1 MAGFDIGGQKIGR
14 ERLFFIGGPCVI
26 ESEDLVFNVARS
38 LKDIC
43 DDLSIPFVLK
53 SSYDKANRTS
63 IASYRGPGIDEGLA
77 ILARV
82 RERLGVPVLTDVH
95 NVEEARKAACVVDVV
110 QVPAFLARQ
119 TDLLRAAG
127 ESGKTVNL
135 KKAQFMAPWDMAQA
149 VDKVRST
156 GNDRILITERG
167 SQFGYNNL
175 VVDMRSVAI
184 LGELGLPVVIDATHS
199 VQLPGGQGA
208 CSGGQRQFVDPLACA
223 AVAAGAH
230 GVFLEVHEDPEMAL
244 CDGPNSLPLAA
255 VRPLLEKLLRVYSA
269 VKGQG

>member
-1 MAGFDIGGQKIGR
+1 MAGFDIAGQNIGK
-14 ERLFFIGGPCVI
+14 ERLFLIAGPCVI
-26 ESEDLVFNVARS
+26 ESEELVLRVART
-38 LKDIC
+38 LKDLC
-43 DDLSIPFVLK
+43 KELGIPFILK

-63 IASYRGPGIDEGLA
+63 IASYRGPGIEEGLA

-82 RERLGVPVLTDVH
+82 RGKLGVPVLTDVH
-95 NVEEARKAACVVDVV
+95 GTEEARKAAQIVDVV

-149 VDKVRST
+149 VEKVRST

-167 SQFGYNNL
+167 TLFGYNNL
-175 VVDMRSVAI
+175 VVDMRSVA
-184 LGELGLPVVIDATHS
+184 LLRELGLPVVFDGTHS
-199 VQLPGGQGA
+199 VQLPGGQGD
-208 CSGGQRQFVDPLACA
+208 CSGGQRQFVDPLVCA

-230 GVFLEVHEDPEMAL
+230 GVFLEVHEDPAKAL
-244 CDGPNSLPLAA
+244 CDGPNSLPLED
-255 VRPLLEKLLRVYSA
+255 VRPLLEKLLRIYEA
-269 VKGQG
+269 AKG

>member
-1 MAGFDIGGQKIGR
+1 LADFDIAGQTIGK
-14 ERLFFIGGPCVI
+14 ERLFLIAGPCVI
-26 ESEDLVFNVARS
+26 ESEELVFNVARS
-38 LKDIC
+38 LKEIC
-43 DDLSIPFVLK
+43 GELSIPFVLK

-63 IASYRGPGIDEGLA
+63 IASYRGPGIEEGLA

-82 RERLGVPVLTDVH
+82 RKRLGVPVLTDVH
-95 NVEEARKAACVVDVV
+95 GVEEAREAARIVDVV

-119 TDLLRAAG
+119 TDLLRAVG

-167 SQFGYNNL
+167 TQFGYNNL
-175 VVDMRSVAI
+175 VVDMRSLTI
-184 LGELGLPVVIDATHS
+184 LKELGFPVVFDGTHS
-199 VQLPGGQGA
+199 VQLPGGQGT
-208 CSGGQRQFVDPLACA
+208 CSGGQRQFVAPLACA

-230 GVFLEVHEDPEMAL
+230 GVFLEVHEDPDRAL
-244 CDGPNSLPLAA
+244 CDGPNSLPLED
-255 VRPLLEKLLRVYSA
+255 VRPLLEKLLRIYRA
-269 VKGQG
+269 VKG

>member
-1 MAGFDIGGQKIGR
+1 MADYDIAGQTIGK
-14 ERLFFIGGPCVI
+14 ERLFLIAGPCVI
-26 ESEDLVFNVARS
+26 ESEELVFNVARS
-38 LKDIC
+38 LKEIC
-43 DDLSIPFVLK
+43 GELSIPFVLK

-63 IASYRGPGIDEGLA
+63 IASYRGPGIEEGLA

-82 RERLGVPVLTDVH
+82 RKRLGVPVLTDVH
-95 NVEEARKAACVVDVV
+95 GVEEAREAARIVDVV

-119 TDLLRAAG
+119 TDLLRAVG

-167 SQFGYNNL
+167 TQFGYNNL
-175 VVDMRSVAI
+175 VVDMRSLAI
-184 LGELGLPVVIDATHS
+184 LEELGFPVVFDGTHS
-199 VQLPGGQGA
+199 VQLPGGQGT
-208 CSGGQRQFVDPLACA
+208 CSGGQRQFVAPLACA

-230 GVFLEVHEDPEMAL
+230 GVFLEVHEDPDRAL
-244 CDGPNSLPLAA
+244 CDGPNSLPLAD
-255 VRPLLEKLLRVYSA
+255 VRPLLEKLLRIYRA
-269 VKGQG
+269 VKG

>member
-1 MAGFDIGGQKIGR
+1 MADFDIAGQTIGK
-14 ERLFFIGGPCVI
+14 ERLFLIAGPCVI
-26 ESEDLVFNVARS
+26 ESEELVFNVARS
-38 LKDIC
+38 LKEIC
-43 DDLSIPFVLK
+43 GELSIPFVLK

-63 IASYRGPGIDEGLA
+63 IASYRGPGIEEGLA

-82 RERLGVPVLTDVH
+82 RKRLGVPVLTDVH
-95 NVEEARKAACVVDVV
+95 GVEEAREAARIVDVV

-119 TDLLRAAG
+119 TDLLRAVG

-167 SQFGYNNL
+167 TQFGYNNL
-175 VVDMRSVAI
+175 VVDMRSLAI
-184 LGELGLPVVIDATHS
+184 LEELGFPVVFDGTHS
-199 VQLPGGQGA
+199 VQLPGGQGT
-208 CSGGQRQFVDPLACA
+208 CSGGQRQFVAPLACA

-230 GVFLEVHEDPEMAL
+230 GVFLEVHEDPDRAL
-244 CDGPNSLPLAA
+244 CDGPNSLPLAD
-255 VRPLLEKLLRVYSA
+255 VRPLLEKLLRIYRA
-269 VKGQG
+269 VKG

>member
-1 MAGFDIGGQKIGR
+1 MADFDIAGQTIGK
-14 ERLFFIGGPCVI
+14 ERLFLIAGPCVI
-26 ESEDLVFNVARS
+26 ESEELVFNVARS
-38 LKDIC
+38 LKEIC
-43 DDLSIPFVLK
+43 GELSIPFVLK

-63 IASYRGPGIDEGLA
+63 IASYRGPGIEEGLA

-82 RERLGVPVLTDVH
+82 RKRLGVPVLTDVH
-95 NVEEARKAACVVDVV
+95 GVEEAREAARIVDVV

-119 TDLLRAAG
+119 TDLLRAVG

-167 SQFGYNNL
+167 TQFGYNNL
-175 VVDMRSVAI
+175 VVDMRSLAI
-184 LGELGLPVVIDATHS
+184 LKELGFPVVFDGTHS
-199 VQLPGGQGA
+199 VQLPGGQGT
-208 CSGGQRQFVDPLACA
+208 CSGGQRRFVAPLACA

-230 GVFLEVHEDPEMAL
+230 GVFLEVHEDPDRAL
-244 CDGPNSLPLAA
+244 CDGPNSLPLAD
-255 VRPLLEKLLRVYSA
+255 VRPLLEKLLRIYRA
-269 VKGQG
+269 VKG